1 MSPCP
6 LMLFHG
12 DADSTVPFTKAVIE
26 EEMGLWGSNFICM
39 QLKEKET
46 AYYFYIAEGIGH
58 SLSYSPMKDNRRDIL
73 SFLNRLVLGKEK
85 RCITTVEKNPEISRY
100 KSDFTIEDY
109 IRENMR

>member
-1 MSPCP
+1 
-6 LMLFHG
+6 
-12 DADSTVPFTKAVIE
+12 
-26 EEMGLWGSNFICM
+26 MGLKLYLYATERKRDSILF
-39 QLKEKET
+39 L
-46 AYYFYIAEGIGH
+46 AEGIGH
-58 SLSYSPMKDNRRDIL
+58 SLSYSPMKDNRHDIL

>member
-1 MSPCP
+1 
-6 LMLFHG
+6 MLHCTPVFFFWRG
-12 DADSTVPFTKAVIE
+12 RGIQQKCKSSTIVLRKIE
-26 EEMGLWGSNFICM
+26 IVSQVTDTQSWI
-39 QLKEKET
+39 
-46 AYYFYIAEGIGH
+46 
-58 SLSYSPMKDNRRDIL
+58 R

>member
-1 MSPCP
+1 
-6 LMLFHG
+6 
-12 DADSTVPFTKAVIE
+12 
-26 EEMGLWGSNFICM
+26 MGLKLYLYATERKRDSILFLYSGRYRTFPI
-39 QLKEKET
+39 
-46 AYYFYIAEGIGH
+46 
-58 SLSYSPMKDNRRDIL
+58 YSPMKDNRRDIL

>member
-1 MSPCP
+1 MTS
-6 LMLFHG
+6 
-12 DADSTVPFTKAVIE
+12 S
-26 EEMGLWGSNFICM
+26 
-39 QLKEKET
+39 
-46 AYYFYIAEGIGH
+46 
-58 SLSYSPMKDNRRDIL
+58 

>member
-1 MSPCP
+1 
-6 LMLFHG
+6 
-12 DADSTVPFTKAVIE
+12 
-26 EEMGLWGSNFICM
+26 MGLKLYLYATERKRDSILFLYSGRYRTFPI
-39 QLKEKET
+39 L
-46 AYYFYIAEGIGH
+46 F
-58 SLSYSPMKDNRRDIL
+58 SYEDNRHDIL